1 LPNKSAALSRA
12 CLKLLAF
19 FKDLLKLLNLLRM
32 GSCLTLDRRGE
43 SAGTGVRVRA
53 GPTGELGG
61 VAVTRGRVRMVGGG
75 AGGARL

>member
-1 LPNKSAALSRA
+1 
-12 CLKLLAF
+12 
-19 FKDLLKLLNLLRM
+19 M

-75 AGGARL
+75 PGGARLWGLGSLPLRQTQYRRGYDYLVLFNKYLRF